1 MKIGEI
7 LATAFLP
14 VIGAV
19 GREQLGEQLTKLH
32 EANEQG
38 YKAAIQGV
46 YPPLKRLL
54 QPLVK
59 NSKTKIDDTL
69 VDALLGAIEDSAEAT
84 GTPLPD
90 VSDIPEVT
98 DTPIV

>member
-19 GREQLGEQLTKLH
+19 GREQLGEQLTKLQA
-32 EANEQG
+32 ANDQG

-54 QPLVK
+54 EPLVK
-59 NSKTKIDDTL
+59 GTKTKIDDTL
-69 VDALLGAIEDSAEAT
+69 IDALIGAIEDSAAAT
-84 GTPLPD
+84 GTTLPD
-90 VSDIPEVT
+90 VSDVPV
-98 DTPIV
+98 V